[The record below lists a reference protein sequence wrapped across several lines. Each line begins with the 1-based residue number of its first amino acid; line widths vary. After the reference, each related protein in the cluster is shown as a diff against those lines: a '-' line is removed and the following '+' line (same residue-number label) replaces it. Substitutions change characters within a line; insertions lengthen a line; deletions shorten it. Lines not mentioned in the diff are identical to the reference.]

1 MSGNFFRADNP
12 YNSFMSKVFDII
24 LINLLWTVC
33 CIPVI
38 TIGASTAAMYS
49 VMLRLVRDEEGPIIQ
64 SFFDFFRKN
73 FVKSIPYTVIMV
85 LFTLVMILDMH
96 ILGQQ
101 SSDMASVMYGVTIAL
116 MVTGIIVLSYALP
129 LFARF
134 ENPPAVQF
142 SNAWRLA
149 VTHIPQSLIILVIN
163 SVPIIWLLVSPST
176 FALIFWVWLLCG
188 TGTATYFDS
197 RIPIVM
203 FDRIT
208 RRSDTESE

>member
-1 MSGNFFRADNP
+1 MSSNFFKADNP

-176 FALIFWVWLLCG
+176 L
-188 TGTATYFDS
+188 
-197 RIPIVM
+197 P
-203 FDRIT
+203 
-208 RRSDTESE
+208 